1 MPYIVYLLYLFW
13 ILQQIIIIFSTSQIP
28 KSIFELVFKLV
39 IITEHKKFESAF
51 KKLKKKIAFVKKKKM
66 KCEKDKDKV

>member
-51 KKLKKKIAFVKKKKM
+51 KKLKKEIVFVKKKKM
-66 KCEKDKDKV
+66 KCKKDKDKV

>member
-51 KKLKKKIAFVKKKKM
+51 KKLKKEIVFVKKKK
-66 KCEKDKDKV
+66 KEVQKR